1 MSASKTSLCDDDGDN
16 DVDDGDDGDDSD
28 DGEFRILF
36 VRWNS
41 IGPGWVSKSDLIG
54 ESASVFEVAFHYS
67 VFIHK
72 WPRP

>member
-1 MSASKTSLCDDDGDN
+1 MTKCKLHCIQVNRNRDED
-16 DVDDGDDGDDSD
+16 DDGDDGD

-54 ESASVFEVAFHYS
+54 ESASVFEVAFHSS
-67 VFIHK
+67 VFIHN
-72 WPRP
+72 